1 MIAAI
6 EIENQV
12 EVEAMV
18 TKVRVVV
25 SEVLGTNTSET
36 SNVIRKSSLAN
47 IATYIYL
54 YMRHL

>member
-47 IATYIYL
+47 IATHI
-54 YMRHL
+54 